1 MAVHYTRERSKYGTL
16 TGSIIAWP
24 VEVASAT
31 NPNNLQN
38 KQKLPAGYLRCDGTK
53 YNAGDYPLLAEIC
66 GTGPTC
72 KFAKFDENNELIG
85 TIGED
90 EFVVPDL
97 GSKYPKPVSGGDAGT
112 FNNIL
117 TENQNG
123 LFIERSGIGVEAT
136 SNVGSIAEVTYS
148 GSFILP
154 PQIIAVKGKP
164 SWEWGNALGRTDEEA
179 VEKNMIHPHMHFS
192 NTSRVRLKS
201 KGGATGG
208 VVQIGGVLLD
218 VTDSSLNPNYNGTA
232 FVSYGSGSTE
242 VGGFASPGF
251 GSGYVAFGGL
261 YSNSLVINREYTV
274 TIDNTAGYTLMA
286 VTAIVGND
294 NNGGERVNNVG
305 EGIYIVW
312 PGGETSASP
321 IIPSRQE
328 SGLSQSQYDSQYS
341 SWVTSTLPIPEAYRG
356 TVMTITFKQTVVS
369 SGGDASNDGTEL
381 QEPWF
386 SDLGTYA
393 NSVDMCGVVQIGLT
407 GGFADDPNLIDDGN
421 DTPIGTNYFLTSSTI
436 DVTQWL
442 DNTKASGPSNNSPG
456 SGQPAC
462 WAIASGAL
470 AGSEIQDQNLNL
482 VFPVVVNEVI
492 QRFNFCN
499 TGCSLSTLRCYCLL
513 KDSVSYELEKDWF
526 GITGTRF
533 SDYADSL
540 GFCGPDPFGPGVN
553 VPWDKDGVA
562 PATYNLGSTGVPV
575 DWKGSSLDDV
585 LPINSLVEEEEVFP
599 QVRNVYSTLE
609 EYPTNAAE
617 DPTIHDHDIDVVRDD
632 HQFEIVTDAV
642 LVDPENLNTTLA
654 LNPSSVASIDSATA
668 PFIVVEYLIKT

>member
-31 NPNNLQN
+31 NPNNIQN

-53 YNAGDYPLLAEIC
+53 YNANDYPLLAEIC

-85 TIGED
+85 TIGEN

-148 GSFILP
+148 GTFILP
-154 PQIIAVKGKP
+154 PQVIQVKGKP
-164 SWEWGNALGRTDEEA
+164 SWEWGNELGRTDEEA
-179 VEKNMIHPHMHFS
+179 VENNMIHPHMHFS

-208 VVQIGGVLLD
+208 VIQIGGLLLD
-218 VTDSSLNPNYNGTA
+218 VTNSSLNPSYNGTA
-232 FVSYGSGSTE
+232 FVSYGSGTTE

-251 GSGYVAFGGL
+251 GSGYVAFGGT
-261 YSNSLVINREYTV
+261 YSNSLVTNREYTV

-286 VTAIVGND
+286 ITAIVGND
-294 NNGGERVNNVG
+294 NNGGERVNDVG

-312 PGGETSASP
+312 PGGETSTSP
-321 IIPSRQE
+321 IIPARKE
-328 SGLSQSQYDSQYS
+328 SGLSISQYDSQYS
-341 SWVTSTLPIPEAYRG
+341 SWLTQTLPIPEAYRG

-369 SGGDASNDGTEL
+369 SGGDGANDGTEL
-381 QEPWF
+381 QEPYF
-386 SDLGTYA
+386 SDLGTYG
-393 NSVDMCGVVQIGLT
+393 NCFDMCGVVQIGLT
-407 GGFADDPNLIDDGN
+407 GGFTDDPNLVDDGN
-421 DTPIGTNYFLTSSTI
+421 DTPIGTNYFLSASTI
-436 DVTQWL
+436 DVTKWL

-462 WAIASGAL
+462 WAIASGSFT
-470 AGSEIQDQNLNL
+470 GTEIQDQNLNL
-482 VFPVVVNEVI
+482 VFPVIVNEVI

-499 TGCSLSTLRCYCLL
+499 TGCGLSTLRCYCLL

-526 GITGTRF
+526 GITGTRY

-540 GFCGPDPFGPGVN
+540 GFCGTDPFGPGVN
-553 VPWDKDGVA
+553 VPWDQDGTA
-562 PATYNLGSTGVPV
+562 PATYNLGSTSVPV

-585 LPINSLVEEEEVFP
+585 LPLNSLVEEEEVYP
-599 QVRNVYSTLE
+599 QVRNIYSTVE
-609 EYPTNAAE
+609 EYPDNNAA
-617 DPTIHDHDIDVVRDD
+617 DPTIHDHDIDVVRDP
-632 HQFEIVTDAV
+632 HQFQIVSDAV
-642 LVDPENLNTTLA
+642 LIDPENLNTTLA
-654 LNPSSVASIDSATA
+654 LNPSSVTSIDSATA